1 MNREFLPVPQKKKY
15 ESRVGAL
22 LNNRLLL
29 IVDLP
34 SPMLLGLELTIPQI
48 GDPTFIPQRKKKK
61 KKKPRLCIF
70 FFKFIIL
77 LWILRNKKNKQ
88 NKFIQMHI
96 KD

>member
-15 ESRVGAL
+15 ESRIGAL

-48 GDPTFIPQRKKKK
+48 GDPTFYPTKKKK
-61 KKKPRLCIF
+61 KIQTLHF
-70 FFKFIIL
+70 FFLIYNSTLDFAQQEK
-77 LWILRNKKNKQ
+77 
-88 NKFIQMHI
+88 
-96 KD
+96 